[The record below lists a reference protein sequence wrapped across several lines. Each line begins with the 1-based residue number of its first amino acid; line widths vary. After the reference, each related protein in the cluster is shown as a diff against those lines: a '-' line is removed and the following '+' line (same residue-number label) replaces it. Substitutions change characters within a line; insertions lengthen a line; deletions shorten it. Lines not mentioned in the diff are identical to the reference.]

1 MLRTCLVVDDSRVIR
16 KVARRIVEELGFEA
30 AEAADG
36 LEALAWCRAQMP
48 TAILVDWN
56 MPVMN
61 GLEFVQAARKQP
73 GLNSMR
79 IMMVTTE
86 TQPEHVAKA
95 LAAGASEYL
104 MKPFSSEAV
113 AEKLAMMGIRVR

>member
-1 MLRTCLVVDDSRVIR
+1 MKALIIDDSRAIR
-16 KVARRIVEELGFEA
+16 MILGKLLKGLGFDI
-30 AEAADG
+30 AEAGDG
-36 LEALAWCRAQMP
+36 QEALERCRTMGPFQVA
-48 TAILVDWN
+48 LVDWN